1 LETLHNK
8 YFDWAKN
15 KLFDGLNEDHLSLI
29 SEYVYELSFK
39 ENETIMKEGEEGSFV
54 FFMTKGTARVSKGEL
69 ELSKI
74 YPGDLVGL
82 MSLIDQQPRSAD
94 VIAGASGAK
103 GFALKADDWEKLM
116 SKNQP
121 ELKSI
126 ILSNYLKYQQTAF
139 RNTNQLGLKEARS
152 RLKLEKQ
159 RVISAHFFAQMV
171 VGLIS
176 FIFLLGFV
184 TDVFKQTE
192 STFVSFGL
200 LFAYS
205 IWSFLFIKHSKIP
218 VEEFGITLE
227 NFKPAIK
234 LIGPATIIFVISL
247 FLLKWILISFWP
259 ESFGDKLIDFYLLD
273 EHTWSYALL
282 VLTVYSC
289 HAVLQE
295 FIARSC
301 IQGGLMQFVVGKWA
315 EWKAIILATL
325 MFGSFHIM
333 IDVRYGFL
341 TLIPGFFWGYFFYR
355 QKNLLAISISHII
368 IGITALF
375 LLNLMD

>member
-1 LETLHNK
+1 
-8 YFDWAKN
+8 
-15 KLFDGLNEDHLSLI
+15 
-29 SEYVYELSFK
+29 
-39 ENETIMKEGEEGSFV
+39 
-54 FFMTKGTARVSKGEL
+54 
-69 ELSKI
+69 
-74 YPGDLVGL
+74 

-94 VIAGASGAK
+94 VIAGSNGAR
-103 GFALKADDWEKLM
+103 GFALNADGWVKLM
-116 SKNQP
+116 NSNHS
-121 ELKSI
+121 ELKATV
-126 ILSNYLKYQQTAF
+126 LNNYLKYQQTAF

-200 LFAYS
+200 LLAYS

-234 LIGPATIIFVISL
+234 LIGPATIIFIISL

-282 VLTVYSC
+282 VLTVYSF
-289 HAVLQE
+289 HAALQE

-375 LLNLMD
+375 LLNLMG